1 MEASQTESKRLF
13 RRLIAGDS
21 MSLLQLFI
29 LSIVQGITEWLPI
42 SSSGHVLLVAGF
54 FGLVGEDEI
63 LINAMAH
70 LGTLLAVL
78 AYFRKDVWRAILGGL
93 ELVGIGRKDG
103 ALSDKA
109 RLAILIL
116 ASLPAALLIGVAFT
130 QLPETLQLGMRSV
143 WVVIASTVIFALALW
158 WADTRP
164 EASKTE
170 ADMSVKEAALI
181 GATQAV
187 AALVP
192 GTSRSGIT
200 MTAARAF
207 GFSRIEA
214 ARFSMLIG
222 APLIVASG
230 AYAFLELFTAEAG
243 TISLTLQDRLIVAAL
258 SAISGYASIAI
269 LMKLLERMSFLPF
282 VIYRLGLGLVLLAAS
297 PLWLN
302 IISA

>member
-1 MEASQTESKRLF
+1 
-13 RRLIAGDS
+13 

-29 LSIVQGITEWLPI
+29 LSILQGITEWLPI

-70 LGTLLAVL
+70 LGTLIAVL
-78 AYFRKDVWRAILGGL
+78 VYFRADVWRAVLGGL
-93 ELVGIGRKDG
+93 EVIGIGRSG
-103 ALSDKA
+103 TGLSGNG
-109 RLAILIL
+109 RLAVLIL
-116 ASLPAALLIGVAFT
+116 ASLPAALIIGVLFT
-130 QLPETLQLGMRSV
+130 QLPDTIQLGMRSV
-143 WVVIASTVIFALALW
+143 WVVIASTVVFALALW
-158 WADTRP
+158 WADSRP
-164 EASKTE
+164 EASKME
-170 ADMSVKEAALI
+170 ADMSVREAAII
-181 GATQAV
+181 GATQAI
-187 AALVP
+187 AAVVP

-230 AYAFLELFTAEAG
+230 AYAFLELFTAEPGA
-243 TISLTLQDRLIVAAL
+243 ISLTLKDGLTVAAL

-269 LMKLLERMSFLPF
+269 LMKLLERVSFLPF
-282 VIYRLGLGLVLLAAS
+282 VIYRLGLGLILLAAS

>member
-1 MEASQTESKRLF
+1 
-13 RRLIAGDS
+13 

-29 LSIVQGITEWLPI
+29 LSLAQGITEWLPI
-42 SSSGHVLLVAGF
+42 SSSGHVLLVAGI

-78 AYFRKDVWRAILGGL
+78 IYFRDDVWRAVLGGL
-93 ELVGIGRKDG
+93 ELAGFGRKKAG
-103 ALSDKA
+103 LSGNA
-109 RLAILIL
+109 RLAMLIL
-116 ASLPAALLIGVAFT
+116 ASLPAALILGIAFT
-130 QLPETLQLGMRSV
+130 QFPDAVQLAMRSV
-143 WVVIASTVIFALALW
+143 WVVIGSTVIFALALW
-158 WADTRP
+158 WADSRP
-164 EASKTE
+164 EADKTE
-170 ADMSVKEAALI
+170 ADMSLSEAAVI

-200 MTAARAF
+200 MTAARAY
-207 GFSRIEA
+207 GFSRVEA

-230 AYAFLELFTAEAG
+230 AYAFLELFAAEPGA
-243 TISLTLQDRLIVAAL
+243 ISLTMKEGLIVLGL
-258 SAISGYASIAI
+258 SAVSGYASIAI
-269 LMKLLERMSFLPF
+269 LMKLLERISFLPF
-282 VIYRLGLGLVLLAAS
+282 VVYRLALGAVLLAAS

-302 IISA
+302 LISA

>member
-1 MEASQTESKRLF
+1 
-13 RRLIAGDS
+13 

-29 LSIVQGITEWLPI
+29 LSLVQGITEWLPI
-42 SSSGHVLLVAGF
+42 SSSGHVLLVAGI

-78 AYFRKDVWRAILGGL
+78 IYFRDDVWRAVLGGL
-93 ELVGIGRKDG
+93 ELAGFGRKKAG
-103 ALSDKA
+103 LSGNA
-109 RLAILIL
+109 RLAMLIL
-116 ASLPAALLIGVAFT
+116 ASLPAALILGIAFT
-130 QLPETLQLGMRSV
+130 QFPDAVQLAMRSV
-143 WVVIASTVIFALALW
+143 WVVIGSTVIFALALW
-158 WADTRP
+158 WADSRP
-164 EASKTE
+164 EADKTE
-170 ADMSVKEAALI
+170 ADMSLSEAAVI

-200 MTAARAF
+200 MTAARAY
-207 GFSRIEA
+207 GFSRVEA

-230 AYAFLELFTAEAG
+230 AYAFLELFAAEPGA
-243 TISLTLQDRLIVAAL
+243 ISLTMKEGLIVLGL
-258 SAISGYASIAI
+258 SAVSGYASIAI
-269 LMKLLERMSFLPF
+269 LMKLLERISFLPF
-282 VIYRLGLGLVLLAAS
+282 VVYRLALGAVLLAAS

-302 IISA
+302 LISA